1 MKVQEAEGT
10 VLLIRRT
17 IKSLIGVNKQQSIHR
32 LTIDGHNIV
41 ENKEMAEAFNT
52 HFSTIADKLKNLLP
66 DMLFDTTKL
75 SNFVRSRKDESA
87 IFSIPSI
94 TEREV
99 TSYLLKIDSNKST
112 GIDDISSRMLK
123 LAAPFIAP
131 SIAKLI
137 NLFFSLNVFPSRWK
151 TAKVRPIFKS
161 GDPGDVTNYRPISV
175 LPILSKIAER
185 HVHNALYSFLSEND
199 LIYTRQSGFRPRH
212 STETALIKVIDDL
225 LLNLDNDCVSGMVLI
240 DYRKAFDMIDHTLL
254 LKKLQV

>member
-1 MKVQEAEGT
+1 MLNSSVAKQLRERDR
-10 VLLIRRT
+10 LLKIAKRSQNPADWESYKAARNKAVSILRRAKSQFFKTTLEHNNNNPKGIWRT

-52 HFSTIADKLKNLLP
+52 HFSTIADKLRNLLP

-137 NLFFSLNVFPSRWK
+137 NLS
-151 TAKVRPIFKS
+151 
-161 GDPGDVTNYRPISV
+161 
-175 LPILSKIAER
+175 
-185 HVHNALYSFLSEND
+185 
-199 LIYTRQSGFRPRH
+199 
-212 STETALIKVIDDL
+212 
-225 LLNLDNDCVSGMVLI
+225 
-240 DYRKAFDMIDHTLL
+240 
-254 LKKLQV
+254 